1 MTALG
6 KKLAIGLI
14 RAYQVVSRLLPPCC
28 RFVPSCSEYTAQAIE
43 RYGLLRGIYLAAAA
57 SCAATRSTRVGMT
70 LYSSKVHSAKHWGRG
85 NDSAPVGVL
94 KARIATLGHGACP
107 EI

>member
-43 RYGLLRGIYLAAAA
+43 RYGLLRGIYLG
-57 SCAATRSTRVGMT
+57 CRRILRCHPFHPGG
-70 LYSSKVHSAKHWGRG
+70 Y
-85 NDSAPVGVL
+85 DPVQ
-94 KARIATLGHGACP
+94 
-107 EI
+107 